1 MFMLTLA
8 SNAKGGTPVGPPVER
23 NDNVELVAVVVNVM
37 VCIIQATNP
46 WLVLLTVAVDS
57 D

>member
-23 NDNVELVAVVVNVM
+23 NDNVELVAVVLNVM